1 MKKYLMTG
9 MAAIMFCGVFTS
21 CSRDTDFGQT
31 RQQQI
36 QETYE
41 EAFISRFGNPSPN
54 QDWGFGP
61 QTTAQARTRA
71 VVAQPTVSLVGKT
84 FNATVTESVNKV
96 ASVIDQDSYSGMK
109 KFESYENSG
118 WADNFY
124 QINGTITDSE
134 YSEDYLAQIR
144 NIILNQIPEGD
155 DNRYKASQTGY
166 NLTTKAEG
174 PVTLTPIYHN
184 SSSGDMIS
192 YYYYPAADEETL
204 TLDQIKALPK
214 YTIGN
219 IISPEECQ
227 GSDDNHMKFNHNT
240 YYLVYNGPS
249 GPTHTFPA
257 GIKINFIVTNNDLVN
272 RTVDIYNGDAV
283 ATSSGLTSQGVYT
296 VSGDNYIQSGTEVDA
311 INNKVKIRFGNT
323 LTPNQFAAS
332 VQGTEFNVWGNWFKY
347 YYPGNGV
354 NGTLNGGSTCYYL
367 KANQTG
373 YLQVGVHLDGGT
385 LKVYEI
391 GTDWN
396 STNYVAVT
404 NVSQELYNN
413 NGKDGVC
420 GFPVTQGKVYAV
432 YAQNGKL
439 GYYGYCLFN
448 SGKSQIDE
456 FNALPTNYSWTDNDD
471 PDICGKIYQN
481 KYGYSKIYLK
491 LGKAPVYFDAPKT
504 DESIEDYTALTEGTG
519 INGGLFA
526 GATTYYFKPSEAG
539 VLRVAVALNSGKAF
553 YVKDLGSNADWNATN
568 GNPLNDYNG
577 ITVSSKYTGTYD
589 FDVEANHVYAVY
601 ADGSKL
607 GFYGCEFLTRTSS
620 STSTSS
626 YSTTTI
632 PNHPEFYGDGRLN
645 TEIHQC
651 NLNSVQW
658 LADCW
663 LHKNVPDNTSH
674 IAVFS
679 INGKNYVGFEDWVDF
694 DYNDVIFEVTGT
706 EGGTTITEEVDEWDE
721 IRVIAEDLSV
731 GQNTD
736 FDFND
741 IVYDVRRYKKDTQS
755 KHKNGDVEII
765 LRAAGGTLPL
775 YLLAYDEDHEV
786 HHLFGVDQYTMVNTN
801 AKARGMKG
809 KDDAAPVTITVTS
822 EQLAALG
829 ISSPAT
835 AEIGVIARAIPV
847 WVYKNEEQIL
857 LDAPDPAVGIASKFG
872 VKITAEGYQWCDER
886 EDIDSRYTIR
896 EDGTS
901 LFTEWVQGFY
911 PNNDWWKYAKRSITE
926 YRAAKAAAN
935 NSTNP

>member
-21 CSRDTDFGQT
+21 CSRDMDYGQT

-71 VVAQPTVSLVGKT
+71 VVAQPSVSLVGKT

-227 GSDDNHMKFNHNT
+227 GSDENHMKFNHNT

-283 ATSSGLTSQGVYT
+283 ATQAVLSLKGKFTINKGDSYKIGDDVTIENAGQIKFGNSSLGFPQFK
-296 VSGDNYIQSGTEVDA
+296 
-311 INNKVKIRFGNT
+311 KVKK
-323 LTPNQFAAS
+323 
-332 VQGTEFNVWGNWFKY
+332 GTAFEFNWGGTTKTNFEY
-347 YYPGNGV
+347 YTEGNGV
-354 NGTLNGGSTCYYL
+354 NGSLLGGSTVYYFKTKYNMNFAIGVYL
-367 KANQTG
+367 AAGKTMKIVKINDLNATSGEEVLSYTNEDQNNSYSGCQYFWAN
-373 YLQVGVHLDGGT
+373 
-385 LKVYEI
+385 
-391 GTDWN
+391 
-396 STNYVAVT
+396 
-404 NVSQELYNN
+404 
-413 NGKDGVC
+413 KDAL
-420 GFPVTQGKVYAV
+420 YAV
-432 YAQNGKL
+432 YAEGSKL
-439 GYYGYCLFN
+439 GLYGFL
-448 SGKSQIDE
+448 G
-456 FNALPTNYSWTDNDD
+456 LPNGNNGDVDRN
-471 PDICGKIYQN
+471 
-481 KYGYSKIYLK
+481 
-491 LGKAPVYFDAPKT
+491 VF
-504 DESIEDYTALTEGTG
+504 TEGWGPFDFGFYNNFMSTELWMGKTPAYFNTG
-519 INGGLFA
+519 KEDGNIVEYSAFTAGAAANGGLTG
-526 GATTYYFKPSEAG
+526 GATTYYFKPTNTGSIK
-539 VLRVAVALNSGKAF
+539 VAVELNKN
-553 YVKDLGSNADWNATN
+553 KTMRILDLGDNNWNATN
-568 GNPLNDYNG
+568 GTPVTGYENG
-577 ITVSSKYTGTYD
+577 VTNSGNSNLYGTYE
-589 FDVEANHVYAVY
+589 FPVVANRVYAVY
-601 ADGSKL
+601 AEGSRL
-607 GFYGCEFLTRTSS
+607 AFYGCEFFASESS
-620 STSTSS
+620 SSSTSS